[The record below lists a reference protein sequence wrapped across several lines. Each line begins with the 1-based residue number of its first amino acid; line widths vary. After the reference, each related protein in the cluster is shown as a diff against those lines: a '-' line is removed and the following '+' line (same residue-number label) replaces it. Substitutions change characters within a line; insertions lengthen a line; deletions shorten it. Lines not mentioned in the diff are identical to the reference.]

1 MYIEIPQRL
10 LAIAL
15 PDNQLRIDP
24 VLGLPDRFGLGT
36 VLEQVQQQA
45 LHHPVAASYF
55 VLGVDRMRLLQQVFG
70 IETGHK
76 ILFTLAQRLQR
87 HCAGR
92 AHVCWLGGDMFAIVM
107 LHEESVAT
115 ADLATAL
122 QDLLRDPQQSWPL
135 DAHVTVSIGAVAVAT
150 LTPQAVIAAG
160 ESALRE
166 AKQSGRNACVVHDA
180 AHHTPHQEMQA
191 DQLRTARL
199 VQRALQEETLYLVYQ
214 PVVCSRTGQ
223 VLFYEAL
230 VRMQDKDGNPIAAA
244 AFIPAVEQFGLSY
257 TLDCRVLQLAV
268 AELKAHPELQLAINI
283 AASTSENAD
292 WHTHL
297 DTTLGNRRDLA
308 ARLIIE
314 ITETTQIRDLARA
327 KQFVDRARALGGRV
341 AIDDFGA
348 GYTSVQHL
356 TGLPIHLMKID
367 RALVHNVQHNPQ
379 QQNVMRAMIALAR
392 SLGLSI
398 VAEGVED
405 AGAAD
410 WLRAEDVDMQQGYHH
425 GHPALLRAGAA
436 A

>member
-15 PDNQLRIDP
+15 PDSQLRIDP
-24 VLGLPDRFGLGT
+24 ALGLPDRFGLGA
-36 VLEQVQQQA
+36 VLEQVQQQTH
-45 LHHPVAASYF
+45 HHPVAASYF

-70 IETGHK
+70 VETGHQ
-76 ILFTLAQRLQR
+76 ILLTLAQRLQR

-92 AHVCWLGGDMFAIVM
+92 AHVCWLGGDMFAVVM
-107 LHEESVAT
+107 LHETSVAT
-115 ADLATAL
+115 ADLAVAL
-122 QDLLRDPQQSWPL
+122 QELLRDPQQNWPL
-135 DAHVTVSIGAVAVAT
+135 DAHVTVSIGAVAVDD
-150 LTPQAVIAAG
+150 LPPQAVIAAG

-166 AKQSGRNACVVHDA
+166 AKQTGRNACIVHDA
-180 AHHTPHQEMQA
+180 VQHTPEPEAQA
-191 DQLRTARL
+191 SLLRTARQ
-199 VQRALQEETLYLVYQ
+199 VQRALQDETLYLVYQ
-214 PVVCSRTGQ
+214 PVVCSRTEQ

-230 VRMQDKDGNPIAAA
+230 VRMQDKDGTPIAAA
-244 AFIPAVEQFGLSY
+244 TFIPAVEQLGLSY
-257 TLDCRVLQLAV
+257 ALDCRVLQLAV
-268 AELKAHPELQLAINI
+268 AELKAHPGLQLAINI
-283 AASTSENAD
+283 AAATSENPA
-292 WHTHL
+292 WHGQL
-297 DTTLGNRRDLA
+297 DRQLGSRRDLA

-327 KQFVDRARALGGRV
+327 RQFVDRARALGGRV
-341 AIDDFGA
+341 ALDDFGA

-356 TGLPIHLMKID
+356 TGLPIQLMKID

-392 SLGLSI
+392 SLGLAI

-410 WLRAEDVDMQQGYHH
+410 WLRGADVDMQQGYHH
-425 GHPALLRAGAA
+425 GRPALERAGAA